1 MAEVVNLAA
10 ATEALRKAHRQ
21 QAQAPSN
28 SRQHSKRKWL
38 LELFGLTIAIIL
50 AFSIPMIIE
59 WLELVDELQ
68 WLVR

>member
-10 ATEALRKAHRQ
+10 VTEALRKAQRQ
-21 QAQAPSN
+21 QAPSS
-28 SRQHSKRKWL
+28 SRQHSRRKWL
-38 LELFGLTIAIIL
+38 LELFGLVIAIIL

-68 WLVR
+68 WLVH